1 LDKSTA
7 RDRRR
12 SRWRS
17 HPGGIPYGAAPAA
30 SRPLSLIRASALSY
44 MMLTTTMFVSHR
56 QQGLSFEARP
66 YGPAFQG
73 LRAAWR
79 RGEDLFAEAARTL
92 TP

>member
-1 LDKSTA
+1 
-7 RDRRR
+7 
-12 SRWRS
+12 
-17 HPGGIPYGAAPAA
+17 
-30 SRPLSLIRASALSY
+30 
-44 MMLTTTMFVSHR
+44 MLTTTMFVSHR